1 MGKSLGV
8 DALGLP
14 AVPGSDLDA
23 YLDAA
28 ARCFSRHGLGRTRVV
43 DIADELGVSRVTVYR
58 QLGNVDHAA
67 RLLLARELDRLLSSL
82 LPRVASASNA
92 DDVIE
97 IIADAVRFAI
107 EHPVLAKVLRDEPE
121 LVGAFV
127 ATDLSSLLDRLRLL
141 ASPLLARL
149 GSIGIAPSIGLAD
162 LADWV
167 TRVLVTMVL
176 APPPTDI
183 GMSLRAVLSPLLAS

>member
-1 MGKSLGV
+1 MI
-8 DALGLP
+8 
-14 AVPGSDLDA
+14 DLT
-23 YLDAA
+23 L
-28 ARCFSRHGLGRTRVV
+28 
-43 DIADELGVSRVTVYR
+43 
-58 QLGNVDHAA
+58 
-67 RLLLARELDRLLSSL
+67 
-82 LPRVASASNA
+82 
-92 DDVIE
+92 
-97 IIADAVRFAI
+97 
-107 EHPVLAKVLRDEPE
+107 LRDEPE